1 MFRNLRQYCLG
12 DGLCVHCRITMHAFA
27 DALQKGVATPERTV
41 FRQSPTFV
49 IKPAKQ
55 DWQVISEKHRFMRGN
70 CSGSREFERLPGQGE
85 ADRFEGADGAAAG
98 CLYCGADVGIEL
110 GAPLGAKAVGD
121 LSKHGARA

>member
-12 DGLCVHCRITMHAFA
+12 DGLCVHRRITMHAFA

-55 DWQVISEKHRFMRGN
+55 DWLVISEQHRFMRG
-70 CSGSREFERLPGQGE
+70 
-85 ADRFEGADGAAAG
+85 
-98 CLYCGADVGIEL
+98 
-110 GAPLGAKAVGD
+110 KAVAQRVQRGNEREID
-121 LSKHGARA
+121 LVPIAPAEAPRKVVDPFLR